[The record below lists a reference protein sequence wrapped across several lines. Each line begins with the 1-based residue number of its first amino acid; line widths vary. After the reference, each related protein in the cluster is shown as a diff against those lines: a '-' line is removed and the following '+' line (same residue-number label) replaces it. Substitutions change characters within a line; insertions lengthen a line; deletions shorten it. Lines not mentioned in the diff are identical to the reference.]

1 MTQLEIYQLAKTKFE
16 RPFSMNET
24 LDVLRHNI
32 TIFWSWG
39 VSKMHN
45 FENKALVLKVSGYHH
60 KGFVF
65 ITLAWDDTYSVY
77 IVSNKGEIQEEYKNV
92 FFDELTEIIDNR
104 IERIERIA
112 EYTR

>member
-45 FENKALVLKVSGYHH
+45 FENKALVLKVSGHHH

-77 IVSNKGEIQEEYKNV
+77 IVSNKGEIVNEYKDV
-92 FFDELTEIIDNR
+92 YFDALTEIIDNR
-104 IERIERIA
+104 IERIEA
-112 EYTR
+112 YTN